1 MSNPNA
7 KALCMISKHVSV
19 MFRKLSTQGLLEIV
33 LQKILEYSIGTQA
46 EGKQYYSSWDDPYF
60 ISKQRKLMQEQQTL
74 S

>member
-1 MSNPNA
+1 
-7 KALCMISKHVSV
+7 